1 MATLGSHPASGGPM
15 ITPSHLLRFSL
26 CIGAGVAA
34 ANATAQATAPAATSP
49 PATNAAAQQDAA
61 PTPSFEQWLVD
72 FRQRAL
78 AAGIE
83 PTTLDTAFAGVTPD
97 PSVQA
102 LDQQQPEFT
111 RYLWDYLDDRVTPSA
126 IQQGQQ
132 LLVSQR
138 ALFQKVAAAVRCG
151 SGHPDG
157 HLEHGKRVRQTDRR
171 PLRDPFAGDAGA

>member
-1 MATLGSHPASGGPM
+1 M

-34 ANATAQATAPAATSP
+34 ANATAQATAPATTSP
-49 PATNAAAQQDAA
+49 PATNAAAQHDAA
-61 PTPSFEQWLVD
+61 PAPSFEQWLVD

-111 RYLWDYLDDRVTPSA
+111 RYLWDYLDDRVTRPPSSKDSNCWSA
-126 IQQGQQ
+126 SAPFFKSCSSNTVWI
-132 LLVSQR
+132 R
-138 ALFQKVAAAVRCG
+138 A
-151 SGHPDG
+151 S
-157 HLEHGKRVRQTDRR
+157 
-171 PLRDPFAGDAGA
+171 